1 MGDLLRRVLYP
12 LLLPAI
18 VFCVWAN
25 AWAVKQESG
34 TSRALPP
41 TVTTVPPYASAPR
54 SNPRATGY
62 GLARDDD
69 GLASAD
75 DSSDGH

>member
-1 MGDLLRRVLYP
+1 MGDILRRVLYP

-34 TSRALPP
+34 ASRALPP

-54 SNPRATGY
+54 AKPPATGY

-69 GLASAD
+69 GFASTD
-75 DSSDGH
+75 DTSDAR

>member
-25 AWAVKQESG
+25 AWAVKQESSIP
-34 TSRALPP
+34 TRALSP

-54 SNPRATGY
+54 QKAPATGY
-62 GLARDDD
+62 GLARDD
-69 GLASAD
+69 GFASTD
-75 DSSDGH
+75 ESSDGH